1 MSKTNI
7 SINENEVRAVSLEIR
22 DQNDDNF
29 EPTDAYASVVDED
42 NAVVVVEAEALITDN
57 AISTLIDVAVTANI
71 GTYYIIWKIVQ
82 SVGATNYVYYHKTKI
97 DVMSV

>member
-29 EPTDAYASVVDED
+29 EPSYAYVQVVDSD
-42 NAVVVVEAEALITDN
+42 DVVIVVEAETLVTDN
-57 AISTLIDVAVTANI
+57 AVSTVLDGTVTANI
-71 GTYYIIWKIVQ
+71 GTYYIIWRIVKT
-82 SVGATNYVYYHKTKI
+82 SYTYYHKTKV
-97 DVMSV
+97 DVMSI

>member
-29 EPTDAYASVVDED
+29 TPTDAFAQVVDED
-42 NAVVVVEAEALITDN
+42 DAVIVAEAEALITDN
-57 AISTLIDVAVTANI
+57 AISTLLEATVTANI
-71 GTYYIIWKIVQ
+71 GTYYIIWRIMQ
-82 SVGATNYVYYHKTKI
+82 SVDTTNYVYYHKTKV
-97 DVMSV
+97 DVMSI

>member
-29 EPTDAYASVVDED
+29 TPTDAFAHVVDED
-42 NAVVVVEAEALITDN
+42 DVVVVVEAEALITDN
-57 AISTLIDVAVTANI
+57 TISTLLDATVTVNI
-71 GTYYIIWKIVQ
+71 GTYYIIWRIMQTVDT
-82 SVGATNYVYYHKTKI
+82 TNYVYYHKTKV
-97 DVMSV
+97 DVMSI